1 MRLSE
6 AIRFL
11 FQRKESVRRRS
22 WDEGRRLESE
32 PIQGLM
38 YDQTGNTRKIFIP
51 ELDDYLAQD
60 WVSCSGEELAE
71 SEEKDTIEK
80 SICWMLLTHG
90 FVRRR
95 AWHPQAYVHL
105 PEGGRLPRLH
115 SLTAGMEMDTLLI
128 PSREDCLAEDWGYCD
143 FKIRRK
149 HGKDDIDLHCG
160 RAARAGEGNAGSSEG

>member
-11 FQRKESVRRRS
+11 SRRKESVRRRS
-22 WDEGRRLESE
+22 WEEGRRLVVE
-32 PIQGLM
+32 PVHGLM
-38 YDQTGNTRKIFIP
+38 FDQIEDTRKVFIP
-51 ELDDYLAQD
+51 ALEDYLASD
-60 WVSCSGEELAE
+60 WGSCSGEELAE

-95 AWHPQAYVHL
+95 AWHPQAYVYL
-105 PEGGRLPRLH
+105 PEGGRLPMLH

-160 RAARAGEGNAGSSEG
+160 RSA